1 MSTTGRGWKGMR
13 TVARSDTGPWADPG
27 SAIDPRPEIDPGPG
41 ADSGSGVDPDLGVL
55 PSPTIHRRAR
65 VPSTQDEAARLLEG
79 GQEAPFAV
87 ATGEQ
92 TAGRGRLG
100 RRFASP
106 AGGNVYLTYAH
117 RTSLAP
123 QQRTWIPLAA
133 GLAALEAVTAAVG
146 AHGPVL
152 GLKWPNDLQTVD
164 GRKLGGILVEGRGS
178 DLMLIGIGLNVH
190 GPVRDGDGAEVPDAA
205 WLLGDGG
212 IRRDGEDLDGGGL
225 GGGDRDG
232 GGRDEA
238 TDADQWRRRIEQHLV
253 EELAA
258 ELTALESTTGDADAA
273 GLAHRYTMTCLTL
286 GRSVRVDPLGSDG
299 AGGARSPSL
308 HGTARAVDAHGRL
321 VVDLGTGGRRAVDVG
336 DVRHVRPGGTA
347 RPATGAAG
355 GAEQEEHGT

>member
-1 MSTTGRGWKGMR
+1 M
-13 TVARSDTGPWADPG
+13 VRSDADSEVDPRSVADPG
-27 SAIDPRPEIDPGPG
+27 SEVDPDPGSEADLGSADGVPGPG
-41 ADSGSGVDPDLGVL
+41 VL
-55 PSPTIHRRAR
+55 PGPVIHRRVRAD
-65 VPSTQDEAARLLEG
+65 STQDEAARLLDA
-79 GQEAPFAV
+79 GQEVPFAV

-133 GLAALEAVTAAVG
+133 GLAALEAVAAAVG
-146 AHGPVL
+146 VRGPVL
-152 GLKWPNDLQTVD
+152 GLKWPNDLQTAD
-164 GRKLGGILVEGRGS
+164 GRKLGGILVEGRGT
-178 DLMLIGIGLNVH
+178 DLVLIGIGVNVH

-212 IRRDGEDLDGGGL
+212 IRRGGGDLDGGDR
-225 GGGDRDG
+225 GGE
-232 GGRDEA
+232 GRDEA
-238 TDADQWRRRIEQHLV
+238 IEDDQLRRRIEQHLV
-253 EELAA
+253 QALAV

-286 GRSVRVDPLGSDG
+286 GQSVRVDPLGSVG

-308 HGTARAVDAHGRL
+308 HGTARAIDAHGRL
-321 VVDLGTGGRRAVDVG
+321 VVDLETGGRRVVDVG
-336 DVRHVRPGGTA
+336 DVRHVRPGGPA